1 MSAQLSA
8 EDVTLPTTWQSSSPF
23 TWDWD
28 AMPEPAGGAHLPG
41 PRFVSRELVHKSA
54 AERVLLTDG
63 VRQAPDSFIIA
74 AMLPRD
80 HCLYQQD
87 DSGWTDP
94 MLPTEALRQAG
105 YYIQHRF
112 YGVPETHKFILG
124 AVTLEIDGTTPPS
137 RTPWLPV
144 NLRVT
149 CAPTAK
155 WTCRRLCMRLEVEVS
170 VAGVVCGHGSL
181 LSQAVDPRVYQ
192 AIRGRKAAPPLHESV
207 PFIGCPLSPGEV
219 GRQRKED
226 VLLADDG
233 NADGWLLR
241 LDDSN
246 TEMVDHH
253 VDHVPG
259 MVVLE
264 AFRQAAL
271 AVTHPPAGHRA
282 MVTGLRSEFASFCEL
297 DTPVRITARP
307 RPGCGDADRMVV
319 RVVAEQN
326 GDEVAAG
333 TVELRLGPDTS
344 SGQDRR

>member
-8 EDVTLPTTWQSSSPF
+8 EDVTLPAPRQSSSPF
-23 TWDWD
+23 GWGWD
-28 AMPEPAGGAHLPG
+28 AMPQPARGARLPG

-63 VRQAPDSFIIA
+63 VRQTPDSFIIA

-124 AVTLEIDGTTPPS
+124 GVTLGIDGTAPPS
-137 RTPWLPV
+137 PAPWLPV

-149 CAPTAK
+149 CTPTAK
-155 WTCRRLCMRLEVEVS
+155 WTSRRLCMRLEVEVS

-192 AIRGRKAAPPLHESV
+192 AIRGRKAASAPHESV
-207 PFIGCPLSPGEV
+207 PFFGCPLSPGEV
-219 GRQRKED
+219 GRRRKED

-271 AVTHPPAGHRA
+271 AAARPPAGLRA
-282 MVTGLRSEFASFCEL
+282 SVVGLRSEFAAFCEL
-297 DTPVRITARP
+297 GTPVRITASPQR
-307 RPGCGDADRMVV
+307 GCLAADRMMVH
-319 RVVAEQN
+319 VVAEQD

-333 TVELRLGPDTS
+333 TVELRLCPDTS
-344 SGQDRR
+344 GGQDRR